1 MSAFLQ
7 KSFIKSGFN
16 TKEISKNVLLVNNFI
31 LEEEIEQLF
40 KIINNTSEENWNVE
54 YTENLARFCMQKFG
68 RDDVDNLVAE
78 GKFEITQG
86 WEDKNLTIY
95 QYDLSK
101 IIYKRIVDILY
112 LENCGLQLSGFS
124 TLQRMQEGVELK
136 CHTDQHTDPS
146 IRYATILYL
155 NDDYEGGELFFEN
168 IGLKIKP
175 DRGSLLVFPGTE
187 EFAHGV
193 KSVKSGPIRYVIV
206 GFIKEKDFYKYN
218 KY

>member
-206 GFIKEKDFYKYN
+206 GFIKEKNFYRNN